1 MKLYLSVD
9 LEGIS
14 GVVSSEQTGIRGSGY
29 AQAQKLM
36 IGEVNA
42 AIEGALEGGAT
53 EICVNDSHGS
63 MRNLLIEDLH
73 PDAVLVTGSPKPLTQ
88 MQGIDSSFDL
98 VGFVGYHAR
107 RDSMTAILEHT
118 ISGAVVRGI
127 TLNGRVVGEFG
138 INTALAGYYNVPAG
152 FLSGDNVVV
161 QQACELVPNL
171 VTAEVKVAQTRT
183 SAKCLHPTKA
193 RELIK
198 QKMTQAIQKVAQF
211 KPYIIDSP
219 VFEIEFINTGMAE
232 WAGLLPSSERISAT
246 RLRIVHSDL
255 LKAWK
260 GLRAMITLATSTIS
274 T

>member
-1 MKLYLSVD
+1 MKLYISVD

-14 GVVSSEQTGIRGSGY
+14 GVVSSEQTGVKGSGY
-29 AQAQKLM
+29 AQAQRLM

-42 AIEGALEGGAT
+42 AIKGAFEGGAT

-63 MRNLLIEDLH
+63 MRNLLIEELH

-88 MQGIDSSFDL
+88 MQGINSSFDL

-118 ISGAVVRGI
+118 ISSTTVRGI
-127 TLNGRVVGEFG
+127 TLNGITVGEFG
-138 INTALAGYYNVPAG
+138 INTALAGYFKVPVG

-161 QQACELVPNL
+161 QQARELIPNL
-171 VTAEVKVAQTRT
+171 VTAEVKIAQTRT

-193 RELIK
+193 QELIQ
-198 QKMTQAIQKVAQF
+198 QKMTQAVQNVDQF

-232 WAGLLPSSERISAT
+232 WASLLPCSERISAT
-246 RLRIVHSDL
+246 RLRLAHSDL

-260 GLRAMITLATSTIS
+260 GLRAMIALATSTIS
-274 T
+274 A